1 VDPRRVYRLVEFM
14 RSLMNTPSTAN
25 TFIETSRWQLIEQ
38 LGNFEWRIPEVWH
51 AIHVHAKGLLE
62 HPYKAVR
69 ERVAW

>member
-1 VDPRRVYRLVEFM
+1 MYRLIEFM

-51 AIHVHAKGLLE
+51 TTHVHAKGLLE

-69 ERVAW
+69 ERVAS